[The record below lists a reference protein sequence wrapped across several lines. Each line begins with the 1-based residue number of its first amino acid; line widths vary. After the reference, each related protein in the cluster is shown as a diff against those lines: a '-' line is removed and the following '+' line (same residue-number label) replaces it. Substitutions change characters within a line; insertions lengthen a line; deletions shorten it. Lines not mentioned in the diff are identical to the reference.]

1 MYVLCNFS
9 EKWKNACRESENDR
23 KSVECSG
30 EKTIWMEYITL
41 GFVMVLYLSQKS
53 NRSASGICNKSDIFW
68 QIKIQVVLYVWV
80 KQTQGLP
87 ILINEEWK
95 KNIYV
100 F

>member
-1 MYVLCNFS
+1 MLIFL

-30 EKTIWMEYITL
+30 EKTSEWKYITL
-41 GFVMVLYLSQKS
+41 GFVMVLHVYLSQKS
-53 NRSASGICNKSDIFW
+53 NRSARGICNKSDIFW

-80 KQTQGLP
+80 IQTQGLP